1 MHIGSDRRCAGGQ
14 EQGKDP
20 PKLHSSPDALFMPY
34 QVQVEE
40 KKVKLD
46 RSDNSK
52 DKPTVNGC
60 DGRAERAP
68 PKEISKTRA
77 VHVEVL
83 VSELEEAF

>member
-20 PKLHSSPDALFMPY
+20 PKLHSSPDALFMHY
-34 QVQVEE
+34 QAQVEE

-52 DKPTVNGC
+52 DKSTVNGLRRPS
-60 DGRAERAP
+60 RARA
-68 PKEISKTRA
+68 
-77 VHVEVL
+77 
-83 VSELEEAF
+83 SEGNLKKKSGSCRGLGK